1 MLSNASSVDVLCLKH
16 MPDLRLLRY
25 FVAVADNGSVSAA
38 ARAVHVGQP
47 SVSRQLRILERAV
60 GQDLLQ
66 RDGGPLRLTAA
77 GRRFLPI
84 ARDLLHRHEIALSAA
99 RFGEGSSELTLVIA
113 ATLTTIIDVVAP
125 FIVDTELGGIAL
137 EANEQVPE
145 VAYQAVT
152 SGEADLAMTNE
163 PPPADLASFLVC
175 RFPVLAY
182 VGQGHPWSARRSVG
196 LEELTDEP
204 LITSL
209 ASGTRRVLGSLEGR
223 GLSYQVAH
231 NVTVPH
237 VAQALA
243 ASGRGVAILSDDPRF
258 GLHPVRIVDEGGLVT
273 VAMYA
278 SWDRSHYA
286 ADIIE
291 RCALRLQRYCLEGW
305 PPFEMDEWESDRVV
319 GLRRSP
325 INW

>member
-1 MLSNASSVDVLCLKH
+1 

-25 FVAVADNGSVSAA
+25 FVAVADAGSVSGA
-38 ARAVHVGQP
+38 ARAVHVCQP
-47 SVSRQLRILERAV
+47 SVSRQLRILERTV
-60 GQDLLQ
+60 GTDLLQ

-84 ARDLLHRHEIALSAA
+84 ARDLLHRHEIALSVA
-99 RFGEGSSELTLVIA
+99 RFMETSNELTLVVA
-113 ATLTTIIDVVAP
+113 ATLTTIIDVIAP
-125 FIVDTELGGIAL
+125 FIAETDLDGVAL
-137 EANEQVPE
+137 EAIEQVPE
-145 VAYQAVT
+145 VAYRAVT

-182 VGQGHPWSARRSVG
+182 VSRSHPWSARRSVG
-196 LEELTDEP
+196 LEELTGVP

-209 ASGTRRVLGSLEGR
+209 ASGTRRVLGSLDAR

-231 NVTVPH
+231 NVTVPQ

-258 GLHPVRIVDEGGLVT
+258 DLHPLTITDESGLVT

-286 ADIIE
+286 ADVIE
-291 RCALRLQRYCLEGW
+291 SSALRLQRYCHEEW
-305 PPFEMDEWESDRVV
+305 PPFDEHEGRRDPVV
-319 GLRRSP
+319 GLRRSAVR
-325 INW
+325 

>member
-1 MLSNASSVDVLCLKH
+1 MLSNTCSMEILCSKR

-25 FVAVADNGSVSAA
+25 FVAVADSGSVSAA
-38 ARAVHVGQP
+38 ARAVHVSQP
-47 SVSRQLRILERAV
+47 SVSRQLRILERTV
-60 GQDLLQ
+60 GKDLLQ

-84 ARDLLHRHEIALSAA
+84 ARDLLHRHKIALSVA
-99 RFGEGSSELTLVIA
+99 RYMEGSSDLTLVIA
-113 ATLTTIIDVVAP
+113 ATPTTIIDVIAP
-125 FIVDTELGGIAL
+125 FIADTDLGGVAL
-137 EANEQVPE
+137 EAIEQAPE
-145 VAYQAVT
+145 VAYRAVT

-163 PPPADLASFLVC
+163 PPPPDLASFLVC

-182 VGQGHPWSARRSVG
+182 VGKGHPWSARRAVS
-196 LEELTDEP
+196 LEELTDVP

-209 ASGTRRVLGSLEGR
+209 ASGTRRVLGRLDVR

-231 NVTVPH
+231 NVTVPQ

-258 GLHPVRIVDEGGLVT
+258 DLHPVRITDEDGLVT
-273 VAMYA
+273 VPMYA

-286 ADIIE
+286 ADVIE
-291 RCALRLQRYCLEGW
+291 SCTLRLQRYCLEEW
-305 PPFEMDEWESDRVV
+305 PQFEEDEGRIDPVV

-325 INW
+325 VD

>member
-1 MLSNASSVDVLCLKH
+1 

-25 FVAVADNGSVSAA
+25 FVAVAETGSVSAA
-38 ARAVHVGQP
+38 ARVVHVSQP
-47 SVSRQLRILERAV
+47 SVSRQLRMLERSV
-60 GQDLLQ
+60 GVELFQ
-66 RDGGPLRLTAA
+66 RDRGPLRLNAA

-84 ARDLLHRHEIALSAA
+84 ARDLLHRHETALSVANFA
-99 RFGEGSSELTLVIA
+99 DGSSDLTLVIA
-113 ATLTTIIDVVAP
+113 ATRTTIYDVVAP
-125 FIVDTELGGIAL
+125 FIAATDLGRVAV
-137 EANEQVPE
+137 EAIEQVPE
-145 VAYQAVT
+145 TAYQAVT

-163 PPPADLASFLVC
+163 SPPPDLASFLVC

-182 VGQGHPWSARRSVG
+182 VSKVHPWSARRSVG
-196 LEELTDEP
+196 LEELTDVP

-209 ASGTRRVLGSLEGR
+209 ASGTRRVLASIEAR
-223 GLSYQVAH
+223 GLSYHVAH

-258 GLHPVRIVDEGGLVT
+258 GLHPVKIIDEGGLVT

-286 ADIIE
+286 ADLIE
-291 RCALRLQRYCLEGW
+291 RCALRLQRYCLEEW
-305 PPFEMDEWESDRVV
+305 PPFEEDQWRRDSVV
-319 GLRRSP
+319 GLRRSG
-325 INW
+325 

>member
-1 MLSNASSVDVLCLKH
+1 

-25 FVAVADNGSVSAA
+25 FVAVADAGSVSAA
-38 ARAVHVGQP
+38 ARAVHVCQP

-60 GQDLLQ
+60 GTDLLQ

-84 ARDLLHRHEIALSAA
+84 ARDLLHRHEIALNVA
-99 RFGEGSSELTLVIA
+99 RSMEGANDLTLVIA
-113 ATLTTIIDVVAP
+113 ATLTTIIDVIAP
-125 FIVDTELGGIAL
+125 FVADTDLGGIAL
-137 EANEQVPE
+137 EAIEQVPE
-145 VAYQAVT
+145 VAHRAVT

-163 PPPADLASFLVC
+163 PPPDDLASFLVC

-182 VGQGHPWSARRSVG
+182 VDERHPWSVRRSVG
-196 LEELTDEP
+196 LEELTGVP
-204 LITSL
+204 LITSH
-209 ASGTRRVLGSLEGR
+209 ASGTRRVLGSLDAR

-231 NVTVPH
+231 NVTVPQ

-258 GLHPVRIVDEGGLVT
+258 DLHPLTITDEDGLVT

-286 ADIIE
+286 ADVIE
-291 RCALRLQRYCLEGW
+291 SCARRLQRYCAEEW
-305 PPFEMDEWESDRVV
+305 PPLDEHEDRRDAVV
-319 GLRRSP
+319 GLRRSAAR
-325 INW
+325 